1 VRIAV
6 YHDLP
11 SGGAK
16 RALFNYAKGLVGRGH
31 TVDVYAPPTAD
42 EDFLDL
48 RPIASGYHEVPLRSG
63 PPPGLAGSAA
73 ARELARYAML
83 RWGVVRHSRAVAAA
97 IDARGYDVAFVH
109 HCRFTQAPYVLELLA
124 TPSVYYCQEPRRPSF
139 EYSVRHHAT
148 SSSPGRRLLERGHQA
163 AFESFLR
170 PRDIRAARSATL
182 ILANSSFSVESI
194 KRAYGRY
201 ARLAYLGIDLEGF
214 RPTPGAR
221 RDGVI
226 SVGALHPSKGHRLVI
241 EAAAA
246 VAEGER
252 PVVHVVADRSSD
264 EHGRELADHADRL
277 GVTLRLHEGIDDG
290 TLVGLYGAARVA
302 VAAAELEPFGFTPL
316 EAMACGTP
324 VVAVREGGYRE
335 TVVDGVNGRLVE
347 RDPRRLGEAIAALV
361 AGGEDWERLSRG
373 AVESAGRWTVE
384 RAVTRLEAI
393 LVDLV
398 GAPAAPRE
406 SPVGACAPDPV

>member
-16 RALFNYAKGLVGRGH
+16 RALFNYAKGLVERGH

-42 EDFLDL
+42 EEFLDL
-48 RPIASGYHEVPLRSG
+48 RPVASRYYEMPLRSG
-63 PPPGLAGSAA
+63 PPPGLEGSAA

-83 RWGVVRHSRAVAAA
+83 RWGVVRHARVVAAA

-109 HCRFTQAPYVLELLA
+109 HCRFTQAPYVLEFLA

-139 EYSVRHHAT
+139 EYSIRHDAT
-148 SSSPGRRLLERGHQA
+148 GSGAPGRRLLERCHRA
-163 AFESFLR
+163 AFESLLR

-182 ILANSSFSVESI
+182 ILANSSFSIESI

-201 ARLAYLGIDLEGF
+201 ARLAYLGIDLAGF

-241 EAAAA
+241 EAAGA
-246 VAEGER
+246 AEGVW

-264 EHGRELADHADRL
+264 EHGRELAEHAGRL
-277 GVTLRLHEGIDDG
+277 GVTLRLHERIDDRA
-290 TLVGLYGAARVA
+290 LVALYGGARLA

-324 VVAVREGGYRE
+324 VVAVREGGYKE

-347 RDPRRLGEAIAALV
+347 RDASRLGAAIAALA

-373 AVESAGRWTVE
+373 AVETAGRWTVE
-384 RAVTRLEAI
+384 RAVARLEAI

-398 GAPAAPRE
+398 GPPAARRA
-406 SPVGACAPDPV
+406 SRVRAGAPDPA